1 MTVLSFHRRDFTP
14 AALLRNP
21 HVMTVLPGRWPRR
34 ALLAGVPTESRLF
47 TIEPHTQL
55 LGFCH
60 WLPHRTAPRNLQQV
74 VCTENSP
81 PGCAL
86 PCPDL
91 LPDVQI
97 VREYCRGVF
106 WASVKHSGQEVCV
119 RASSD
124 GFTPWVSRYVRCVI
138 QSSRPGENLVS
149 SRMIP
154 QAQQTGSN
162 VGGMNVSL
170 LGAEGVSR
178 VVRIMVFSIDIKH
191 LLSCPVDGGVCDTGL

>member
-1 MTVLSFHRRDFTP
+1 M
-14 AALLRNP
+14 
-21 HVMTVLPGRWPRR
+21 
-34 ALLAGVPTESRLF
+34 
-47 TIEPHTQL
+47 
-55 LGFCH
+55 
-60 WLPHRTAPRNLQQV
+60 
-74 VCTENSP
+74 
-81 PGCAL
+81 
-86 PCPDL
+86 
-91 LPDVQI
+91 
-97 VREYCRGVF
+97 
-106 WASVKHSGQEVCV
+106 

-170 LGAEGVSR
+170 LGAECVSR

-191 LLSCPVDGGVCDTGL
+191 LISCPVDVVPYDDDFPACLILGKGLDSGF